1 MLLNY
6 DPRIKKL
13 KDKMYSD
20 KFKSVKSDD
29 NPKLELKSKS
39 IGTKAAKV

>member
-13 KDKMYSD
+13 KDKMHSD

-29 NPKLELKSKS
+29 RPKPEPKSKS
-39 IGTKAAKV
+39 IGIQAAKV